1 MCTGSAWG
9 ACPEELEIQGRIV
22 ELAWGAFG
30 FSVCEGGL
38 GPGILEVQ
46 GIQLT
51 RVMELMGLEPP
62 PG

>member
-1 MCTGSAWG
+1 M
-9 ACPEELEIQGRIV
+9 

-51 RVMELMGLEPP
+51 GVMELMGLEPA